1 MDALKAPIE
10 RLERPAAEELDA
22 LTDLWEAS
30 VRATHDFLAPDDI
43 GFFRRMVRDEALAA
57 VALYILR
64 DELGRIA
71 AFAGVDGR
79 RLEMLFVA
87 PERRGCGCGGRL
99 VAHVVERCGV
109 RAADVNEQNGQAV
122 GFYARMGFRVVGR
135 HARDASGKP
144 YPILRLELPRPVAE
158 GE

>member
-64 DELGRIA
+64 DGQGRIA

-79 RLEMLFVA
+79 RLEMLD
-87 PERRGCGCGGRL
+87 RKS
-99 VAHVVERCGV
+99 VV
-109 RAADVNEQNGQAV
+109 
-122 GFYARMGFRVVGR
+122 
-135 HARDASGKP
+135 
-144 YPILRLELPRPVAE
+144 
-158 GE
+158 